1 MSARPR
7 LGLATLA
14 RCPPE
19 AQPPVDPR
27 ELRVRIVHLG
37 LGAFH
42 RAHQAVFTEQAV
54 AVAGGAWGICGVAP
68 RRRAAV
74 ERLAPQDGL
83 YAVLERGPREDRV
96 RVVATVREA
105 LAARDAPDCVLARI
119 ADPATSV
126 VTLTVTEDGYPRD
139 PSTGRLRED
148 DELAADL
155 AGDAPPRTVLGL
167 LVRGLETRMGAGEA
181 GPISVVS
188 CDNLPRNGVVL
199 AGLVDD
205 FCARLP
211 ARAGERLGEWVSAN
225 VAFPSTVVDRIV
237 PATTDADRADVAR
250 ALGVDDE
257 AAVVGEPFASWVV
270 EDAFAAERPAWE
282 RAGALLV
289 DDVSPHEALKLRVL
303 NGTHL
308 LLAYAGLLAG
318 LQTVDEAVGEAW
330 LGEAARRFV
339 DDMRPTLSPAP
350 GVEVDGY
357 VEALFE
363 RWANP
368 RIGHRLEQIASDGS
382 QKLAVRLNA
391 PAAER
396 LADGAQPRWIALA
409 FAAWAEN
416 VARAAAG
423 EREPLADPRAVELGE
438 AAAGAHEPRAL
449 ARAMLGAVR
458 APEAL
463 VEPVGDWLERLRA
476 DGVPDAVRGAL
487 REG

>member
-1 MSARPR
+1 
-7 LGLATLA
+7 
-14 RCPPE
+14 
-19 AQPPVDPR
+19 
-27 ELRVRIVHLG
+27 
-37 LGAFH
+37 
-42 RAHQAVFTEQAV
+42 
-54 AVAGGAWGICGVAP
+54 
-68 RRRAAV
+68 
-74 ERLAPQDGL
+74 
-83 YAVLERGPREDRV
+83 
-96 RVVATVREA
+96 
-105 LAARDAPDCVLARI
+105 
-119 ADPATSV
+119 

-139 PSTGRLRED
+139 PATGRLRED

-155 AGDAPPRTVLGL
+155 AGQSPPRTVLGL
-167 LVRGLETRMGAGEA
+167 LVRGLETRMATGEA

-188 CDNLPRNGVVL
+188 CDNLPRNGAVL

-211 ARAGERLGEWVSAN
+211 GRAGERLGEWVSAN

-270 EDAFAAERPAWE
+270 EDAFVAERPAWE

-303 NGTHL
+303 NGTHS
-308 LLAYAGLLAG
+308 LLAYAGVLAG
-318 LQTVDEAVGEAW
+318 LRTVDEAVGEAW

-339 DDMRPTLSPAP
+339 DDMRPTLPPAP
-350 GVEVDGY
+350 GIEIDAY

-368 RIGHRLEQIASDGS
+368 RIGHRLEQIATDGS

-416 VARAAAG
+416 VARAATG

-476 DGVPDAVRGAL
+476 DGVQDAVRGAL